1 MSGAKRRRCSTSID
15 ALPDETVHR
24 LSYAEEQCA
33 EQVVFDNPVQLEE
46 SLQQASACR
55 RLARPGGHGVSCVV
69 VLVRQFNGWQT
80 FLWRSN
86 TNAASE

>member
-1 MSGAKRRRCSTSID
+1 MAKRRRCSPSVD

-33 EQVVFDNPVQLEE
+33 EQVIFDNPVQLEE
-46 SLQQASACR
+46 SLQQASACM
-55 RLARPGGHGVSCVV
+55 RLARPGGHGVLCVV
-69 VLVRQFNGWQT
+69 ALVRQSNGWQT